1 MIKEFLY
8 KGYYPTQDKRPILK
22 EWNKGNHYASHEAVI
37 NSGKGNGVGG
47 VIANG
52 IVYIDIDQHKST
64 EEEARNLKVF
74 MDIIEG
80 ENLHCIIKK
89 TSSGVHCYFRD
100 SKGIISNK
108 RNGMLACGIDAE
120 IMTKNNGDIVSM
132 NGIIRETIKGN
143 EITTIDALDE
153 LPVFFYPSNIN
164 DNNLFVG
171 EGERNDTLFSYSM
184 SLYRKNNK
192 LLSTEDCRN
201 IATIINDYV
210 FTTPLPPE
218 EINASLSDEQFKKYS
233 KSHNTSNA
241 KKKEK
246 TDYSEKILQDHHV
259 CLYEGNLYF
268 YIDGCYQTGAEAER
282 LILAEYA
289 SSMTK
294 SKAADILF
302 RLKLKATTVTPA
314 STDLILFSNG
324 ILNIKTNEMIPPS
337 PSYFIRNRIPFS
349 YNTDSKSETVDSFL
363 DSLSCND
370 KKFRAVLE
378 ELAGECIF
386 SSYAHSKVFFLY
398 GSGCNGK
405 TTFIEFLRYIVGT
418 ENCSSS
424 TIEQILEKF
433 GQSALKDKLVNIA
446 DEIPD
451 GSIKK
456 TNLLKSLSGNSV
468 ISGDIKGVQEKVQF
482 INYATLIF
490 SGNALP
496 SMQLGK
502 AEKRR
507 FVMLP
512 FRAIFDKTKNPEFS
526 KELMT
531 ASNAEYMLKL
541 AVEGLQRVIKNN
553 GELTDC
559 TIYKTAMDE
568 YEITNNTALGFYKN
582 AGINEIL
589 NHSRDEVFE
598 KYKEYC
604 DDNDLISTSKSS
616 LSKRLKQH
624 LYLTLPNTSDN
635 VRRFKPT
642 DWFDGTWHD

>member
-1 MIKEFLY
+1 MINEILY
-8 KGYYPTQDKRPILK
+8 SGYYPIQDKVPILK
-22 EWNKGNHYASHEAVI
+22 GWNKGNNYASYEAAI

-47 VIANG
+47 VIASG
-52 IVYIDIDQHKST
+52 IVYIDIDQHNGT

-74 MDIIEG
+74 MDIIKG

-100 SKGIISNK
+100 SKKIIPNK
-108 RNGMLACGIDAE
+108 RTGMLACGINAE
-120 IMTKNNGDIVSM
+120 IMAENCPDIVSM
-132 NGIIRETIKGN
+132 NGKIRETTKGN
-143 EITTIDALDE
+143 EITTIEALDE
-153 LPVFFYPSNIN
+153 LPVFFYPSNIK
-164 DNNLFVG
+164 DTNLFVG
-171 EGERNDTLFSYSM
+171 EGERNNTLFSYSM
-184 SLYRKNNK
+184 SLYRKNSRQ
-192 LLSTEDCRN
+192 LSTEDCRN

-210 FTTPLPPE
+210 FTAPIPLK
-218 EINASLSDEQFKKYS
+218 EINTSLSDEQFKKFSQY
-233 KSHNTSNA
+233 HTNSNA
-241 KKKEK
+241 KKK

-268 YIDGCYQTGAEAER
+268 YIDGCYQTGTEAER

-289 SSMTK
+289 SSMTR

-302 RLKLKATTVTPA
+302 RLKLKAVKATPA
-314 STDLILFSNG
+314 SPNLILFSNG
-324 ILNIKTNEMIPPS
+324 ILNIKTNELIPPS
-337 PSYFIRNRIPFS
+337 PSYFIRNRIPFP
-349 YNTDSKSETVDSFL
+349 YNTDSKAETVDTFL
-363 DSLSCND
+363 DNLSCND
-370 KKFRAVLE
+370 KKLRAVLE

-405 TTFIEFLRYIVGT
+405 TTFIKFLRYIVGDT
-418 ENCSSS
+418 NCSSS
-424 TIEQILEKF
+424 TIEQILDKF
-433 GQSALKDKLVNIA
+433 GQSALKDKLVNIT

-451 GSIKK
+451 GIIKK

-490 SGNALP
+490 SGNVLP

-512 FRAIFDKTKNPEFS
+512 FRAVFDRTKNPEFS

-541 AVEGLQRVIKNN
+541 AVEGLQRVIRNN

-559 TIYKTAMDE
+559 TISKTAMDE

-604 DDNDLISTSKSS
+604 DDNDLICTSKSS

-642 DWFDGTWHD
+642 DQFDGTWHD

>member
-1 MIKEFLY
+1 MINEILY
-8 KGYYPTQDKRPILK
+8 SGYYPTQDKVPILK
-22 EWNKGNHYASHEAVI
+22 GWNKGNHYASYEAVI
-37 NSGKGNGVGG
+37 KSGKGNGVGG
-47 VIANG
+47 VIASG
-52 IVYIDIDQHKST
+52 IVYIDIDQHNGT
-64 EEEARNLKVF
+64 EEEARNLNVF
-74 MDIIEG
+74 MNIIKN

-100 SKGIISNK
+100 SKRIISNK
-108 RNGMLACGIDAE
+108 RIGMLACGIDAE

-132 NGIIRETIKGN
+132 NGKIRDTIRGD
-143 EITTIDALDE
+143 EISTIDALDE
-153 LPVFFYPSNIN
+153 LPVFFYPSNIK
-164 DNNLFVG
+164 DTNLFVG

-184 SLYRKNNK
+184 SLYRKNSK

-210 FTTPLPPE
+210 FTTPVPLE
-218 EINASLSDEQFKKYS
+218 EINTSLSDEQFKKYS
-233 KSHNTSNA
+233 KAHNNSNA

-259 CLYEGNLYF
+259 YLYEGNLYF

-289 SSMTK
+289 SSITR

-302 RLKLKATTVTPA
+302 RLKLKAVTATLAPP
-314 STDLILFSNG
+314 DLILFSNG
-324 ILNIKTNEMIPPS
+324 ILNIKTNELIPPS
-337 PSYFIRNRIPFS
+337 PSYFIRNRIPYP
-349 YNTDSKSETVDSFL
+349 YNTDSKSEIVDSFL

-378 ELAGECIF
+378 ELAGECIY

-405 TTFIEFLRYIVGT
+405 TTFIEFLRNIVGA

-490 SGNALP
+490 SGNSLP

-512 FRAIFDKTKNPEFS
+512 FRAVFDKTKNPEFS
-526 KELMT
+526 KELMN

-541 AVEGLQRVIKNN
+541 AVEGLQRVINNN

-559 TIYKTAMDE
+559 VISKNAIDE
-568 YEITNNTALGFYKN
+568 YERTNNTVLGFYKN
-582 AGINEIL
+582 VNLNEIL
-589 NHSRDEVFE
+589 DHSRDEVFE

-604 DDNDLISTSKSS
+604 DDNDLTPITKSR
-616 LSKRLKQH
+616 LSKKLKHH
-624 LYLTLPNTSDN
+624 LCISLLNTSDN

-642 DWFDGTWHD
+642 DQFDGTWHD